1 MGNYIDGVNG
11 VDFANEMEY
20 LQNAG
25 VEKINVRINSGGG
38 SVLDGY
44 AIITSILNSKVKVD
58 TYIDGLAASMAAT
71 IAVCGKKT
79 YMADYGTFMI
89 HEAKGEDEK
98 IAALFTNTI
107 NTILTNRTGK
117 STEDIAAMMKKETW
131 LDAEGCKVHGFIDEI
146 VNTGIRTKKPSATA
160 SVEEKFAVYNEI
172 ITKPKN
178 NMKDINASL
187 KLAENATEVEAVN
200 AINSKEAELAA
211 LKIENAAFKAEK
223 AAAEVAK
230 KEALKTKAT
239 ALGEKA
245 FADKKIA
252 EEEKA
257 PLIEN
262 ASSSEAAYSLVENM
276 LNKISTTK
284 VAEKVLPEN
293 AMKVLDEKRA
303 SWSWTDWSKNDPK
316 GLDKMQNES
325 PALFELL
332 YNKEFP
338 KKETK

>member
-1 MGNYIDGVNG
+1 
-11 VDFANEMEY
+11 
-20 LQNAG
+20 
-25 VEKINVRINSGGG
+25 
-38 SVLDGY
+38 
-44 AIITSILNSKVKVD
+44 
-58 TYIDGLAASMAAT
+58 
-71 IAVCGKKT
+71 
-79 YMADYGTFMI
+79 MADYGTFMI

-187 KLAENATEVEAVN
+187 KLAENSTEVDVVN
-200 AINSKEAELAA
+200 AIKSKDAEIAA
-211 LKIENAAFKAEK
+211 LKVENDAFKAEK
-223 AAAEVAK
+223 QAAEVAK
-230 KEALKTKAT
+230 KEALKVKAT
-239 ALGEKA
+239 ALAENA
-245 FADKKIA
+245 FTAKKIT

-257 PLIEN
+257 ALIEN
-262 ASSSEAAYSLVENM
+262 ASVSESAFSLVESM
-276 LNKISTTK
+276 LNKISTAK
-284 VAEKVLPEN
+284 EAVKVLPEN
-293 AMKVLDEKRA
+293 ATKVLDEKRA
-303 SWSWTDWSKNDPK
+303 NWSWIEWSKNDPK
-316 GLDKMQNES
+316 GLEKMQNES

-332 YNKEFP
+332 YNKQFP
-338 KKETK
+338 KKDK